1 MVVTAPR
8 TVPVEVVAS
17 VIQAGAPGFRS
28 GSLPA
33 SHWLKGA
40 HSAPFNGWRKKRG
53 TWFSPIEIPTRSPRE
68 AGHDGGHIPAHPDDW
83 KEGSMSLSVE
93 EMNQQQ
99 PVANALPGE
108 SVPYYMA

>member
-1 MVVTAPR
+1 MVGGRKGVLGFHLLKFRLAAP
-8 TVPVEVVAS
+8 A
-17 VIQAGAPGFRS
+17 
-28 GSLPA
+28 
-33 SHWLKGA
+33 
-40 HSAPFNGWRKKRG
+40 
-53 TWFSPIEIPTRSPRE
+53 E
-68 AGHDGGHIPAHPDDW
+68 AGHDRGHIPAHPDDW